1 MHHGVCCEILL
12 APDVNSDAQRSTC
25 SQQSKSSTCSAL
37 VHLRVPG
44 TVAHL
49 LCVHTLTR
57 RFAVYT
63 ILEELSRACRAVTC
77 VPQQTQVWISRTVY
91 HYLDPAGSTCFGHHM
106 SMCGICQIGQQQSH
120 HPSGPLKAMHAL
132 PWSIFMTTVP
142 TAAGMHLFVRLQ
154 QIHSNKR

>member
-1 MHHGVCCEILL
+1 VTHSDPLALNSPSPPHAARSCTSECLAQWRTHTVCC
-12 APDVNSDAQRSTC
+12 
-25 SQQSKSSTCSAL
+25 K
-37 VHLRVPG
+37 
-44 TVAHL
+44 HL

-154 QIHSNKR
+154 QIHSKKR